1 MVANPKYYY
10 KCPNSE
16 QRHTVAYIWTE
27 LRITTEQCVS
37 NKEFRINVHPSIFLN
52 KSRYEIIHS
61 ALTVC
66 QNSDYNTAAVGSN
79 TMHLFRFM
87 LMYLLYPEEF
97 YRITQLKI
105 LSPVRWKHLPL
116 LRTCFYHVVIVNE
129 ELAHDLAGQI
139 TSIEKMKTTITKT
152 QPSRSN
158 RNGFSLNAEFNYPKT
173 PGYPECLVLKNE
185 GNQIFHKLKVFTS
198 YEVSSCHSIETI
210 QVSTASGSFLKCFEV
225 NKFYMFSLIFC
236 SPNVKNKG
244 LMRLVVQSML
254 SIYIQQVMA

>member
-1 MVANPKYYY
+1 MYLLSLNTQTWQMRELATLLQKKEVSISIAKAEKKSLMNLWLQICMVANPKYYY
-10 KCPNSE
+10 NCPNSE

-97 YRITQLKI
+97 YRIT
-105 LSPVRWKHLPL
+105 
-116 LRTCFYHVVIVNE
+116 
-129 ELAHDLAGQI
+129 
-139 TSIEKMKTTITKT
+139 
-152 QPSRSN
+152 
-158 RNGFSLNAEFNYPKT
+158 
-173 PGYPECLVLKNE
+173 
-185 GNQIFHKLKVFTS
+185 
-198 YEVSSCHSIETI
+198 
-210 QVSTASGSFLKCFEV
+210 
-225 NKFYMFSLIFC
+225 
-236 SPNVKNKG
+236 
-244 LMRLVVQSML
+244 
-254 SIYIQQVMA
+254 